1 MFHQFRFLV
10 GISIFASAL
19 VPLKMKN
26 HPKLTLLHLF
36 TLKMCNATMDRK
48 YLKNEAKVYPVVYVQ
63 ELAESKQGKVHNIFI
78 KVSYLAS
85 LSVNIFVYRT
95 DMDWVLLLYAVFFFI
110 SLLLATQRN
119 CFHFGTESYWW
130 KYYTGIYCSEY
141 FDKKLCFF

>member
-1 MFHQFRFLV
+1 
-10 GISIFASAL
+10 
-19 VPLKMKN
+19 MKN

-36 TLKMCNATMDRK
+36 TLKMCNATMDGKDLRS
-48 YLKNEAKVYPVVYVQ
+48 EAKVYLAGCRQ

-95 DMDWVLLLYAVFFFI
+95 DMDWVLLLYVVFFN

-119 CFHFGTESYWW
+119 CFHFGTKSYWW
-130 KYYTGIYCSEY
+130 KYYTGIYCSGY
-141 FDKKLCFF
+141 FDKKLCYFCKKKVKAS